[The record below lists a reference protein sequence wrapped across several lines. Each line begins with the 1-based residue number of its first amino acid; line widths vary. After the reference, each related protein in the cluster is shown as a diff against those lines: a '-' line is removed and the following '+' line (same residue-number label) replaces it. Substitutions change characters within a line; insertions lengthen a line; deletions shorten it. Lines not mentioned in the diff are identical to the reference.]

1 MLRLKLKRFTSV
13 FQVMSLFQVHL
24 LVAPKVLGAGI
35 GINSFFVIIMKKI
48 LLIIGSLFLLFI
60 SCGKDYEV
68 TADDSTSNDTIVS
81 NPSSGG
87 TEGIGERYY
96 D

>member
-1 MLRLKLKRFTSV
+1 
-13 FQVMSLFQVHL
+13 
-24 LVAPKVLGAGI
+24 
-35 GINSFFVIIMKKI
+35 MKKI

-68 TADDSTSNDTIVS
+68 TADDSTSTDTIVS